1 MIDNNLVRALLTLVV
16 AGGIAGTATA
26 QEAPSRDSVKI
37 AVIESERIVAESAEG
52 RAALESLRELRE
64 QKMEEGQRLQQEIT
78 SLRQRIDEGGNALSE
93 DRRDE
98 LRKEY
103 EDKVIA
109 FRRFQDDADRELSK
123 RRDETLAKI
132 EKEVLEVI
140 HEIGREGDYTIIMNK
155 FQSGL
160 VYADDA
166 IDITD
171 QVVERFNA
179 RQEAQAA
186 SGNE

>member
-1 MIDNNLVRALLTLVV
+1 MFRMTPTRIVTGLAVLGLVMVP
-16 AGGIAGTATA
+16 TAADT
-26 QEAPSRDSVKI
+26 QVKI
-37 AVIESERIVAESAEG
+37 AVIESERIVTESRDGQQALEQLKQVREQKMAEG
-52 RAALESLRELRE
+52 RALQNDINELR
-64 QKMEEGQRLQQEIT
+64 KRL
-78 SLRQRIDEGGNALSE
+78 DEGGNALSE
-93 DRRDE
+93 DKQEE

-109 FRRFQDDADRELSK
+109 IRRFQDDADRDLAKVRDATLS
-123 RRDETLAKI
+123 KI

-140 HEIGREGDYTIIMNK
+140 DQIGEEGGYTIILNK

-171 QVVERFNA
+171 QVIERFNA
-179 RQEAQAA
+179 R
-186 SGNE
+186 G